1 MGPEVQLCLSTA
13 HSTGTSLEEDIRI
26 ASEAG
31 FTCLDA
37 WAPKLEAYHA
47 AYPVAWLDA
56 RMRERKVYLAAV
68 SGLEL
73 LPPYP
78 AGSALMGIDGDYA
91 DDYAV
96 LQAHFLELCSW
107 LDALGGGIV
116 VMRPGL
122 LPAGAIG
129 EKAVT
134 AGLVR
139 ELQDLAA
146 LAAPFEVQ
154 IAFEFRGRAGSP
166 VRTLEGSRD
175 LIRLVAQHNVGLALS
190 TVDLSLG
197 GSRPDRIEPLGTSQ
211 LKLVH
216 LGDVAGLSLK
226 GSQDEERVL
235 PGQGVVPLPEIC
247 KHLAAQGFRGPYS
260 VEPPAGQPAESA
272 ALARQAASDML
283 TTL

>member
-1 MGPEVQLCLSTA
+1 MRPEVQLCLSMA
-13 HSTGTSLEEDIRI
+13 HSTGTSFEEGVRI

-37 WAPKLEAYHA
+37 WAPKLEAYQA

-56 RMRERKVYLAAV
+56 RMREGNIYLAAA
-68 SGLEL
+68 SGLEF
-73 LPPYP
+73 LPSYP
-78 AGSALMGIDGDYA
+78 AGPALMGID

-116 VMRPGL
+116 VVRPSL
-122 LPAGAIG
+122 LPAGPIG

-139 ELQDLAA
+139 ELRDLGA

-166 VRTLEGSRD
+166 VRTLEGSLN
-175 LIRLVAQHNVGLALS
+175 LIRLVAQRNVGLALS

-197 GSRPDRIEPLGTSQ
+197 GSRPDEIGPLGTSQ

-216 LGDVAGLSLK
+216 LGDVADLSPE
-226 GSQDEERVL
+226 GPQDEERVL
-235 PGQGVVPLPEIC
+235 PGQGIVPLREIC
-247 KHLAAQGFRGPYS
+247 KRLAAQGFRGPYS

-272 ALARQAASDML
+272 ALARQAALDML
-283 TTL
+283 TML